1 MTSTKPYLLRAIHEW
16 CVDNGF
22 TPYLQVA
29 VDSHTRVPREH
40 VKDGQIV
47 LNLGLEATHQMS
59 IGNDEI
65 SFQARF
71 SGAVFQVVGPIEAVI
86 AIYARDNGQGMR
98 FEVETAAVVPAKS
111 NGVTS
116 DLPAPPEPD
125 SPAPN
130 RPKLTRVK

>member
-29 VDSHTRVPREH
+29 VDGRTRVPREH

-59 IGNDEI
+59 IGNEEI

-71 SGAVFQVVGPIEAVI
+71 SGAVFQVLVPIESVI
-86 AIYARDNGQGMR
+86 AIYARENGQGMR
-98 FEVETAAVVPAKS
+98 FEVETAAVAPTKS
-111 NGVTS
+111 EGATS
-116 DLPAPPEPD
+116 DHPVPPEPD
-125 SPAPN
+125 APAPN